1 MKVPMLMKVVPLG
14 LVLAACTRESPA
26 PSDDALSRDLA
37 LAAQASPYGPAPY
50 ASPQELGYG
59 QQPYAPQYG
68 QYGAYPQP
76 YQPQPYYPQAQPVQ
90 TVYRAPA
97 PAPRVVYR
105 DRAPAPAPAQA
116 EPVRHTKRDAMIG
129 AATGAIAGAAIG
141 RDVKGAVIGA
151 AAGAVLGGIVGHTID
166 VEKP

>member
-1 MKVPMLMKVVPLG
+1 MIRIGRYMLALPLAFA
-14 LVLAACTRESPA
+14 VAACSRESAQPA
-26 PSDDALSRDLA
+26 YDAGLSQDLA
-37 LAAQASPYGPAPY
+37 LAAQGAYGQQPY

-59 QQPYAPQYG
+59 QAYAP
-68 QYGAYPQP
+68 QYGAYPQA
-76 YQPQPYYPQAQPVQ
+76 PQYYPQAQPVQ

-97 PAPRVVYR
+97 PAPAPRVVYR
-105 DRAPAPAPAQA
+105 TQPAPAQQ
-116 EPVRHTKRDAMIG
+116 EVKRNTKRDAMIG

-151 AAGAVLGGIVGHTID
+151 AAGGVLGAIVGHTID

>member
-1 MKVPMLMKVVPLG
+1 MRVLP
-14 LVLAACTRESPA
+14 LVLVAAACTRESAAPA
-26 PSDDALSRDLA
+26 PDDALSRDLA
-37 LAAQASPYGPAPY
+37 LAAQASPYGAPPY

-59 QQPYAPQYG
+59 QPYGYAPQYG
-68 QYGAYPQP
+68 QYPQPYPQP
-76 YQPQPYYPQAQPVQ
+76 QYYPQAQPVQ

-105 DRAPAPAPAQA
+105 TQPAPAPAKQ
-116 EPVRHTKRDAMIG
+116 EVIRHTKRDAMIG

-151 AAGAVLGGIVGHTID
+151 AAGGVLGAIVGHTID

>member
-1 MKVPMLMKVVPLG
+1 MRIPMLMKAIPLALVV
-14 LVLAACTRESPA
+14 AACTREA
-26 PSDDALSRDLA
+26 PETADDALSRDLA
-37 LAAQASPYGPAPY
+37 LAAQPSPYGPQPY

-59 QQPYAPQYG
+59 QPYAPQYG

-76 YQPQPYYPQAQPVQ
+76 YPQPQYYPQVRPVQ
-90 TVYRAPA
+90 TVYQPAPA

-105 DRAPAPAPAQA
+105 TQPAPVQQ
-116 EPVRHTKRDAMIG
+116 EPIRHTKRDAMIG

-151 AAGAVLGGIVGHTID
+151 AAGGVLGAIVGHTID